1 MFLSRE
7 NETVEDREERTRK
20 RLHQQICDM
29 DARSIGSETSES
41 SGGFDSAALHDE
53 NEDDVDDDDDDNDD
67 NEYEYE
73 K

>member
-1 MFLSRE
+1 MFNILTGYKVFLSRE

-53 NEDDVDDDDDDNDD
+53 DEDEDKNDT
-67 NEYEYE
+67 
-73 K
+73 